1 MNLFIPVLYICL
13 NGHCEF
19 LQQLTVYPDEE
30 TCKQVVAVKRE
41 WYKENTTATVD
52 TSCIIAPAKVVEQD
66 VKPKRK
72 ETT

>member
-30 TCKQVVAVKRE
+30 TCRQVVETKRE
-41 WYKENTTATVD
+41 WYKENTTATVE
-52 TSCIIAPAKVVEQD
+52 TTCIIAPAKVLEED

-72 ETT
+72 ETA

>member
-19 LQQLTVYPDEE
+19 LQQLTIYPDEQE
-30 TCKQVVAVKRE
+30 CRQVVLEKSE
-41 WYKENTTATVD
+41 MYKKMPNVTVEV
-52 TSCIIAPAKVVEQD
+52 TCIIAPAKVMEND